1 MDNRAIILL
10 SKEFYNLS
18 KNLLKYANM
27 GMPVVEYLI
36 KLSEELQHFTD
47 CQSIGIV
54 SSGSQFNYYWQY
66 DKNGSKSFE
75 LCQRRDITCSNLPD
89 DMAVV
94 VQLLLNHKRSLNGD
108 IITINDNIYI
118 PDLDKDYSIFYEN
131 KEYNVHFDSKNK
143 SLLMMRFDIDDM
155 HKGIIMFWNQSRFYF
170 TDDEIEFYESIV
182 PTIGVAIAN
191 RRAQHAL
198 RERIKEM
205 TCMYGISR
213 ILADDISSRA
223 SVMKRVISLIPPAFQ
238 FPEYIRVEVEIDKK
252 KYYSEKF
259 EKSNEYISA
268 DIIENG
274 RKRGYIGIY
283 HVYNKKND
291 IVYFLDEESDLLN
304 TLASQIALII
314 EKERSLD
321 EKIRLETQLRH
332 ADRLATIGQLAAGVA
347 HELNEPLGSILGFA
361 QLMRNSY
368 ELTENAK
375 NDLEKIIKGS
385 LHAREIIKKLMLFA
399 KQMPPKKDYVN
410 INTLIE
416 ESIYFLE
423 KRIRDANASVET
435 KFAERLPS
443 LIADSSQLYQVMVNL
458 IVNALQAMPE
468 GGIISIVSREDNG
481 QIIIDVKDTGIGIP
495 KSIQDKIFLPFFTT
509 KDVNEGTGLGLP
521 VVHGII
527 SAHKG
532 EIKVKSKKHNGST
545 FTVKLPV
552 KMEPDDV

>member
-54 SSGSQFNYYWQY
+54 SSGSNFNYYWQY

-75 LCQRRDITCSNLPD
+75 LCQPKDITCSNIPN
-89 DMAVV
+89 DMAVA

-131 KEYNVHFDSKNK
+131 KEYNVHFDSKHK

-213 ILADDISSRA
+213 ILGDDISNRA

-238 FPEYIRVEVEIDKK
+238 FPEYIRVEVEVDKK
-252 KYYSEKF
+252 KYYSGNF

-274 RKRGYIGIY
+274 KKRGYIRIY
-283 HVYNKKND
+283 HVYNKKNE

-321 EKIRLETQLRH
+321 EKIRLESQLRH

-368 ELTENAK
+368 ELPDDAK

-416 ESIYFLE
+416 ESVYFLE

-435 KFAERLPS
+435 KLAERLPS
-443 LIADSSQLYQVMVNL
+443 IIADSSQLYQVMVNL

-468 GGIISIVSREDNG
+468 GGIISIMSREDNG
-481 QIIIDVKDTGIGIP
+481 QIIIDIKDTGMGIP

-527 SAHKG
+527 SSHKG
-532 EIKVKSKKHNGST
+532 EIKVKSKKNNGST
-545 FTVKLPV
+545 FTVKLPI